1 MNNTPANT
9 HPAWSKAIPW
19 FLTIASVL
27 ALLAIGYFLIQNV
40 EWYKHTVFESNV
52 NDVDC
57 GAYRMRAY
65 DLHLSMVKRSVG
77 LFSGFAVMF
86 LGLGVAF
93 YTLRSNTE
101 LSADTK
107 GFKFSLLTA
116 SPGIVAIIVGGALI
130 ILTIQS
136 KDTFGGY
143 QSRCGNTEQAKG
155 KLEGKAGKLKEG
167 LQSSGSATKTSETS
181 KN

>member
-1 MNNTPANT
+1 MNDGPSST
-9 HPAWSKAIPW
+9 WSKTIPW

-27 ALLAIGYFLIQNV
+27 ALLSIGYFLIQNV
-40 EWYKHTVFESNV
+40 EWYKDTVFEPGI
-52 NDVDC
+52 NDVEC

-101 LSADTK
+101 LSADTQ
-107 GFKFSLLTA
+107 GFKLSLLTA
-116 SPGIVAIIVGGALI
+116 SPGIVAILVGGAMI

-136 KDTFGGY
+136 KDSFGRY
-143 QSRCGNTEQAKG
+143 KAPCVKTEEVRKRLQESAK
-155 KLEGKAGKLKEG
+155 EAKEKNG
-167 LQSSGSATKTSETS
+167 APSSTTPSSETS
-181 KN
+181 TN